1 MNDNYNDSIYEKKV
15 PKIKSCD
22 IKIINKKNEYDI
34 SNNFLNP
41 NKSSPPNEFM
51 NKLLQRIK
59 CYDYEYEYRVV
70 NSKTNSIVK

>member
-15 PKIKSCD
+15 PKIKSSN

-34 SNNFLNP
+34 SNNFFNP

-51 NKLLQRIK
+51 NKLIQRIK
-59 CYDYEYEYRVV
+59 CYDYKYEAMCMK
-70 NSKTNSIVK
+70 SNSIVK